1 MGYIEKTKAV
11 LATLT
16 AERAS
21 RATRATLSLEEVLAE
36 ILRHG
41 APSMYGYPQGSMHAG
56 WRCKCDLYVAAKGLS
71 AAISSDWKMATP
83 LDAAIDCL
91 EKIIAA
97 KKSMGGGS

>member
-1 MGYIEKTKAV
+1 MGYIDKTKAV

-21 RATRATLSLEEVLAE
+21 RATPSLEEVLTE

-41 APSMYGYPQGSMHAG
+41 EPSMYGYPQGSAHAG
-56 WRCKCDLYVAAKGLS
+56 WHCKCDLYVAAKGLS

-97 KKSMGGGS
+97 KKAMGGGS